1 MSAVIEKVKRLLGN
15 GPQSD
20 DVLKAQAHAEKA
32 KKNKEAQ
39 EIAVKQQEI
48 EESELKHKA
57 STLTSAYQKLFNSD
71 LGQLV
76 LNDLKDKCFYNSS
89 GYNEDQNQ
97 FLMNTGM
104 TKTIHIINKQLNDKG

>member
-1 MSAVIEKVKRLLGN
+1 MAVMEKVKRMFGN
-15 GPQSD
+15 GVQSD
-20 DVLKAQAHAEKA
+20 DVKRAQEHQA
-32 KKNKEAQ
+32 KTKKKEADDLVR
-39 EIAVKQQEI
+39 VKKQEI

-76 LNDLKDKCFYNSS
+76 LNDLKDKCFYNST